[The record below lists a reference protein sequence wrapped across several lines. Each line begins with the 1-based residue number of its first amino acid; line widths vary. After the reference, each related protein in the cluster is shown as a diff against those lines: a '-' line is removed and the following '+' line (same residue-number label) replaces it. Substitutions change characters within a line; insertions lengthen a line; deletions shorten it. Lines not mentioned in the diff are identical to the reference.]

1 MESTITETT
10 SARDFMCHVA
20 SKINKKPSDVEKFIE
35 ILESNWIEDVTAM
48 KQVDDEQWKGLAIPM
63 GLVNQIKAN
72 LKMVGQ

>member
-20 SKINKKPSDVEKFIE
+20 SKMNQKPSDVEKFIK
-35 ILESNWIEDVTAM
+35 ILEYNWIKDVTVM
-48 KQVDDEQWKGLAIPM
+48 KQVDDEQWKDLTIPM
-63 GLVNQIKAN
+63 GLLILIKAN